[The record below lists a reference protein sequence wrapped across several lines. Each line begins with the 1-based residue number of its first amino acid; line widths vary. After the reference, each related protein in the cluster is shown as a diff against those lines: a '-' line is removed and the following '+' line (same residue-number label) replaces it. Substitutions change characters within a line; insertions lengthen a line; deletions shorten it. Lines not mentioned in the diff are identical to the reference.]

1 VAFLTP
7 LKDFTDIEPENK
19 FHLALAQLKL
29 HSHTLASNRHHP
41 AVELFADLYRNSA
54 YPLVDALRKEKSLAP
69 EEVFSLGFSFA
80 ERPGD
85 ERSLGRDLLAH
96 IAGKFPRNKV
106 GKSAK
111 NKLRLMGA

>member
-1 VAFLTP
+1 MAFLTP
-7 LKDFTDIEPENK
+7 LKDFADIEPENK

-85 ERSLGRDLLAH
+85 ERSLGRDLLAY